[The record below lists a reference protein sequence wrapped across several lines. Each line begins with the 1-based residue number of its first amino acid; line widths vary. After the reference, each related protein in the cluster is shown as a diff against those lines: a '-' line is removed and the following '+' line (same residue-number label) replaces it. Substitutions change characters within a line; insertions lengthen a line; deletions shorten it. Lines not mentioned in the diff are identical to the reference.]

1 MGDENDG
8 SPADTPAADGG
19 TVSSDSDASDGEVE
33 EFEWNDE
40 TTERPEESAPDE
52 EPADTTDET
61 AEGSEGESDSGEDS
75 PAVTEARRSQEDDR
89 QLVSDHPIK
98 GEILREV
105 NEYFETTNIDESF
118 AARPDIEFIKG
129 QFFDFSYL
137 DNHEEIERLWVNK
150 PYAYVSILRR
160 DDEERLRYHVH
171 EPDLT
176 EFEEYVRE
184 DLVKIL
190 RNSLM
195 YQDLE
200 ADDDREAIFE
210 EKAKEIIS
218 DHAAATIDDGSLLKL
233 KYYLLRDFVHLGRI
247 DPLMRDP
254 NIEDISCDG
263 IDIPVYVYHAEH
275 RDMPTNI
282 TFGKQRLSSFA
293 LRLAQRAGE
302 QVSVS
307 EPLMDGTLPDGSRVQ
322 LTFGSDVATRG
333 SNFTIRK
340 FANIP
345 FTPVD
350 LVERGTFSVEQMA
363 YFWLAIEN
371 NRSLIFSGGTGSG
384 KTTSMNAVSMFVPED
399 AKVVSIEDTREIT
412 LPHDNWI
419 QSLTRESI
427 TSEGRGEVSMY
438 ELLQAALRQRPEY
451 LLVGEI
457 RTEQNVAFTF
467 FQAIGT
473 GHTAYTTIHAESVEG
488 VLNRLEN
495 KPLNVPAQ
503 MVLELDIISVQKQT
517 FKDGD
522 RVRRNDGVTEILPG
536 SDAEESIRA
545 IDIFAR
551 DADSDTIQRVN
562 NSQVLQEI
570 ADDRGWSGR
579 ELAEE
584 LRQRR
589 EFLQYLVDNDISGY
603 QEVTSSIH
611 MFGSNKE
618 KLLKMVNEGTLEP
631 GDLEE
636 IE

>member
-1 MGDENDG
+1 M
-8 SPADTPAADGG
+8 
-19 TVSSDSDASDGEVE
+19 SSDSDSGEGDELDEFEFGDPRGDDERPDVEDQPEADRSNVDASTDGQQSEGTPAVSREVE
-33 EFEWNDE
+33 
-40 TTERPEESAPDE
+40 
-52 EPADTTDET
+52 
-61 AEGSEGESDSGEDS
+61 G
-75 PAVTEARRSQEDDR
+75 DR
-89 QLVSDHPIK
+89 TLVSDHPIK

-105 NEYFETTNIDESF
+105 NEYFEEANIDQSF
-118 AARPDIEFIKG
+118 AERPDFDFIKG
-129 QFFDFSYL
+129 RFFDFSYL
-137 DNHEEIERLWVNK
+137 DNHEEIDRLWVNK

-160 DDEERLRYHVH
+160 DGEDKLRYHVH
-171 EPDLT
+171 EPHLT

-200 ADDDREAIFE
+200 DEDDREAIFE
-210 EKAKEIIS
+210 RKAKEIIS
-218 DHAAATIDDGSLLKL
+218 DHAAATIEDGSLLKL
-233 KYYLLRDFVHLGRI
+233 KYYLLRDFVHLGPI
-247 DPLMRDP
+247 DPVMRDP
-254 NIEDISCDG
+254 HIEDVSCDG
-263 IDIPVYVYHAEH
+263 IEIPVYVYHAEH
-275 RDMPTNI
+275 RDLPSNI
-282 TFGKQRLSSFA
+282 TFDKQELSSFA

-345 FTPVD
+345 FTPID

-384 KTTSMNAVSMFVPED
+384 KTTSMNAVSMFIPED
-399 AKVVSIEDTREIT
+399 AKVVSIEDTREIK

-419 QSLTRESI
+419 QSLTRESL
-427 TSEGRGEVSMY
+427 TAEGRGQVSMY

-495 KPLNVPAQ
+495 QPLNVPVQ
-503 MVLELDIISVQKQT
+503 MILELDIISIQKQT
-517 FKDGD
+517 FQDGD
-522 RVRRNDGVTEILPG
+522 RVRRNDGVTEILPSG
-536 SDAEESIRA
+536 DAEDSIRA
-545 IDIFAR
+545 IDVFDR
-551 DADSDTIQRVN
+551 DAEADTIQRVN

-584 LRQRR
+584 LRKRR
-589 EFLQYLVDNDISGY
+589 EFLQYLVDNEIDDY
-603 QEVTSSIH
+603 AEVTSAIH
-611 MFGSNKE
+611 MFGNSESELME
-618 KLLKMVNEGTLEP
+618 KVEAGTLTVE
-631 GDLEE
+631 DIREE
-636 IE
+636 

>member
-1 MGDENDG
+1 M
-8 SPADTPAADGG
+8 
-19 TVSSDSDASDGEVE
+19 SSDS
-33 EFEWNDE
+33 E
-40 TTERPEESAPDE
+40 TTDGDE
-52 EPADTTDET
+52 ELDVADGVADEAT
-61 AEGSEGESDSGEDS
+61 NGAAAEAD
-75 PAVTEARRSQEDDR
+75 EAAEPIDGIATDDR
-89 QLVSDHPIK
+89 EPVADHPIK
-98 GEILREV
+98 GEILRSVE
-105 NEYFETTNIDESF
+105 EHFREADIDESF
-118 AARPDIEFIKG
+118 AERPDTEFIKSR
-129 QFFDFSYL
+129 FFDFSYL
-137 DNHEEIERLWVNK
+137 QSHEEVDRLWVDE

-160 DDEERLRYHVH
+160 DGEDKLRYRVH
-171 EPDLT
+171 EPDLS

-200 ADDDREAIFE
+200 DGDDREALFE
-210 EKAKEIIS
+210 EEVKEVIS
-218 DHAAATIDDGSLLKL
+218 DHAAATIEDGSLLKL
-233 KYYLLRDFVHLGRI
+233 KYYLMRDFVHMGPI
-247 DPLMRDP
+247 EPIMRDP
-254 NIEDISCDG
+254 NIEDVSCDG
-263 IDIPVYVYHAEH
+263 VGIPVYVYHTEH

-282 TFGKQRLSSFA
+282 TFEKQQLSSFA

-340 FANIP
+340 FATVP

-350 LVERGTFSVEQMA
+350 LIQSGTFSTEQMA

-495 KPLNVPAQ
+495 QPLNVPTQ
-503 MVLELDIISVQKQT
+503 MVLELDIISIQTQT
-517 FKDGD
+517 FLDGD
-522 RVRRNDGVTEILPG
+522 RVRRNDGVTEILPSG
-536 SDAEESIRA
+536 DADDSIRA

-551 DADSDTIQRVN
+551 DADEDVIQRVN
-562 NSQVLQEI
+562 NSQVLQDI

-584 LRQRR
+584 LRKRR
-589 EFLQYLVDNDISGY
+589 EFLQYLVDNDISDY
-603 QEVTSSIH
+603 EDVTSAIH
-611 MFGSNKE
+611 MFGNDQE
-618 KLLKMVNEGTLEP
+618 TLLEQVEQGTLES
-631 GDLEE
+631 GDFQEE
-636 IE
+636 

>member
-1 MGDENDG
+1 M
-8 SPADTPAADGG
+8 
-19 TVSSDSDASDGEVE
+19 SSDTEADE
-33 EFEWNDE
+33 EFEWQESVGEPDDGTGDGAGE
-40 TTERPEESAPDE
+40 AAAASASTGTPASAP
-52 EPADTTDET
+52 ASAAT
-61 AEGSEGESDSGEDS
+61 AAEAGDSGRE
-75 PAVTEARRSQEDDR
+75 
-89 QLVSDHPIK
+89 LVSDHPIK

-105 NEYFETTNIDESF
+105 HDYFAETDIDESF
-118 AARPDIEFIKG
+118 ASPPDTEFIKG
-129 QFFDFSYL
+129 RFFDFSYL
-137 DNHEEIERLWVNK
+137 DDHEEIERLWVDK
-150 PYAYVSILRR
+150 PYAFISILRR
-160 DDEERLRYHVH
+160 DGEDKFRYRVH
-171 EPDLT
+171 EPHLS

-200 ADDDREAIFE
+200 EGDDREALFE

-218 DHAAATIDDGSLLKL
+218 DHAAATIEDGSLLKL
-233 KYYLLRDFVHLGRI
+233 RYYLLRDFVHLGPI
-247 DPLMRDP
+247 EPVMRDP
-254 NIEDISCDG
+254 NIEDVSCDG
-263 IDIPVYVYHAEH
+263 IGIPVYVYHTEH
-275 RDMPTNI
+275 RDMQTNI
-282 TFGKQRLSSFA
+282 TFDKESLSSFA

-307 EPLMDGTLPDGSRVQ
+307 EPLMDGTLPDGSRIQ

-340 FANIP
+340 FATIP

-350 LVERGTFSVEQMA
+350 LIQRGTFSTEQMA

-399 AKVVSIEDTREIT
+399 AKVVSIEDTREMT

-427 TSEGRGEVSMY
+427 TSEGRGEVTMY

-495 KPLNVPAQ
+495 EPLNVPTQ
-503 MVLELDIISVQKQT
+503 MVLELDIISIQKQT
-517 FKDGD
+517 FMDGD

-536 SDAEESIRA
+536 GNAEDSVRA

-551 DADSDTIQRVN
+551 DADEDTIQRVN
-562 NSQVLQEI
+562 NSQVLQDI

-584 LRQRR
+584 LRKRR
-589 EFLQYLVDNDISGY
+589 EFLQYMVDNDISDY
-603 QEVTSSIH
+603 HDVTSAIH
-611 MFGSNKE
+611 MFGNNEERLMSKVE
-618 KLLKMVNEGTLEP
+618 EGTLQS
-631 GDLEE
+631 GDFTEE
-636 IE
+636 

>member
-1 MGDENDG
+1 MVDG
-8 SPADTPAADGG
+8 PTPAAQQTG
-19 TVSSDSDASDGEVE
+19 
-33 EFEWNDE
+33 
-40 TTERPEESAPDE
+40 
-52 EPADTTDET
+52 
-61 AEGSEGESDSGEDS
+61 
-75 PAVTEARRSQEDDR
+75 DDR
-89 QLVSDHPIK
+89 SLVSDHPIK

-105 NEYFETTNIDESF
+105 DEHFEEASLDRSF
-118 AARPDIEFIKG
+118 ADRPDPEFIKS

-137 DNHEEIERLWVNK
+137 DNHEEVERLWVNK

-160 DDEERLRYHVH
+160 DGEEKLRYHVH
-171 EPDLT
+171 EPHLT

-200 ADDDREAIFE
+200 DEDDREVIFE
-210 EKAKEIIS
+210 QKAKEIIS

-233 KYYLLRDFVHLGRI
+233 KYYLLRDFVHLGPI
-247 DPLMRDP
+247 DPIMRDP

-263 IDIPVYVYHAEH
+263 IDIPVYVYHFEH
-275 RDMPTNI
+275 RDLPSNI
-282 TFGKQRLSSFA
+282 TFDKQRLSSFA

-350 LVERGTFSVEQMA
+350 LIERGTFSVEQMA

-371 NRSLIFSGGTGSG
+371 NRSLIFAGGTGSG
-384 KTTSMNAVSMFVPED
+384 KTTSMNAVSMFIPED

-427 TSEGRGEVSMY
+427 TSEGRGQVSMY

-451 LLVGEI
+451 LLVGEV

-503 MVLELDIISVQKQT
+503 MVLELDIISIQKQT
-517 FKDGD
+517 FMDGN

-536 SDAEESIRA
+536 GDADDSVRA

-551 DADSDTIQRVN
+551 DAEADTIQRVN
-562 NSQVLQEI
+562 NSQVLQDI
-570 ADDRGWSGR
+570 ADDRGWSGK

-584 LRQRR
+584 LRKRR
-589 EFLQYLVDNDISGY
+589 EFLQYLVDEDISGY
-603 QEVTSSIH
+603 HDVTSAIH
-611 MFGSNKE
+611 MFGNDQAELMKQVES
-618 KLLKMVNEGTLEP
+618 GTLTPE
-631 GDLEE
+631 DLVQED
-636 IE
+636 

>member
-1 MGDENDG
+1 M
-8 SPADTPAADGG
+8 
-19 TVSSDSDASDGEVE
+19 SSDSETAEGDE
-33 EFEWNDE
+33 EFEWQDSDQE
-40 TTERPEESAPDE
+40 REGPDGPDREASTDAESGGSSTTEAATGD
-52 EPADTTDET
+52 
-61 AEGSEGESDSGEDS
+61 
-75 PAVTEARRSQEDDR
+75 QR

-105 NEYFETTNIDESF
+105 HDYFRETDIDETF
-118 AARPDIEFIKG
+118 ASRPDTEFIKG
-129 QFFDFSYL
+129 RFFDFSYL
-137 DNHEEIERLWVNK
+137 DNHEEVERLWVDK

-160 DDEERLRYHVH
+160 DGEDKLRYRVH
-171 EPDLT
+171 EPHLS

-200 ADDDREAIFE
+200 EGDDREAIFE

-218 DHAAATIDDGSLLKL
+218 DHAAATIEDGSLLKL
-233 KYYLLRDFVHLGRI
+233 KYYLLRDFVHLGPI
-247 DPLMRDP
+247 EPIMRDP
-254 NIEDISCDG
+254 NIEDVSCDG
-263 IDIPVYVYHAEH
+263 VGIPVYVYHTEH

-282 TFGKQRLSSFA
+282 TFEKQQLSSFA

-340 FANIP
+340 FATIP

-350 LVERGTFSVEQMA
+350 LIQRGTFSTEQMA

-457 RTEQNVAFTF
+457 RTQQNVAFTF

-495 KPLNVPAQ
+495 QPLNVPTQ
-503 MVLELDIISVQKQT
+503 MVLELDIISIQKQT
-517 FKDGD
+517 FMDGD

-536 SDAEESIRA
+536 GDAEDSIRA

-551 DADSDTIQRVN
+551 DADEDTIQRVN
-562 NSQVLQEI
+562 NSQVLQDI

-584 LRQRR
+584 LRKRR
-589 EFLQYLVDNDISGY
+589 EFLQYLVDNDISDY
-603 QEVTSSIH
+603 HDVTSAIH
-611 MFGSNKE
+611 MFGNNQERLLE
-618 KLLKMVNEGTLEP
+618 KVDEGTLEP
-631 GDLEE
+631 GDFQEE
-636 IE
+636 

>member
-1 MGDENDG
+1 MSSDHETDG
-8 SPADTPAADGG
+8 FEWASERSGSESEAADEPTGG
-19 TVSSDSDASDGEVE
+19 VGRDPEPTEDGA
-33 EFEWNDE
+33 
-40 TTERPEESAPDE
+40 ERS
-52 EPADTTDET
+52 
-61 AEGSEGESDSGEDS
+61 
-75 PAVTEARRSQEDDR
+75 
-89 QLVSDHPIK
+89 LVSDHPIK

-105 NEYFETTNIDESF
+105 HQYFQNADLDESF
-118 AARPDIEFIKG
+118 AEAPNPEFIKG
-129 QFFDFSYL
+129 RFFDFSYL
-137 DNHEEIERLWVNK
+137 ETHEEVERLWVNK
-150 PYAYVSILRR
+150 PYAYVSILQR
-160 DDEERLRYHVH
+160 DGEERYRYHVH
-171 EPDLT
+171 EPELT
-176 EFEEYVRE
+176 EFEEYVRK

-195 YQDLE
+195 YQDLDGD
-200 ADDDREAIFE
+200 ADRETVFE
-210 EKAKEIIS
+210 RKAKEIIS

-233 KYYLLRDFVHLGRI
+233 KYYLLRDFVHLGPI
-247 DPLMRDP
+247 DPVMRDP
-254 NIEDISCDG
+254 KIEDVSCDG

-275 RDMPTNI
+275 RDLPSNI
-282 TFGKQRLSSFA
+282 TFDKQRLSSFA
-293 LRLAQRAGE
+293 LRLAQRSGE

-345 FTPVD
+345 FTPID
-350 LVERGTFSVEQMA
+350 LIQRGTFSVEQMA

-384 KTTSMNAVSMFVPED
+384 KTTSMNAVSMFIPED
-399 AKVVSIEDTREIT
+399 AKVVSIEDTREMT

-419 QSLTRESI
+419 QSLTRDSI
-427 TSEGRGEVSMY
+427 TAEGRGRVSMY

-457 RTEQNVAFTF
+457 RTEQDVAFTF

-503 MVLELDIISVQKQT
+503 MVLELDIVSVQKQT

-522 RVRRNDGVTEILPG
+522 RVRRNDGVTEIIPG
-536 SDAEESIRA
+536 SDAQDSIRA
-545 IDIFAR
+545 IDIFKR
-551 DADSDTIQRVN
+551 DADTDTISRVN
-562 NSQVLQEI
+562 NSQVLQDI
-570 ADDRGWSGR
+570 AENRGWSGR

-584 LRQRR
+584 LRAR
-589 EFLQYLVDNDISGY
+589 EDFLQYLTDNDIAGY
-603 QEVTSSIH
+603 DAVTTAIHRFENDQEALMKHVTD
-611 MFGSNKE
+611 E
-618 KLLKMVNEGTLEP
+618 TLRPEDLLDE
-631 GDLEE
+631 
-636 IE
+636 

>member
-1 MGDENDG
+1 M
-8 SPADTPAADGG
+8 
-19 TVSSDSDASDGEVE
+19 SSDSETSESDADS
-33 EFEWNDE
+33 FEWAGE
-40 TTERPEESAPDE
+40 Q
-52 EPADTTDET
+52 
-61 AEGSEGESDSGEDS
+61 AE
-75 PAVTEARRSQEDDR
+75 TEASSTEQQADDR
-89 QLVSDHPIK
+89 DPEPPRTGDRDDRSLVSDHPIK

-105 NEYFETTNIDESF
+105 DQFFSDADLDESF
-118 AARPDIEFIKG
+118 AHAPDSEFIKE

-137 DNHEEIERLWVNK
+137 ENHEEVERLWVNK

-160 DDEERLRYHVH
+160 DGEEKYRYFVH
-171 EPDLT
+171 EPILT

-200 ADDDREAIFE
+200 AEEEREVIFE
-210 EKAKEIIS
+210 QKAKEIIS

-233 KYYLLRDFVHLGRI
+233 KYYLLRDFVHLGPI
-247 DPLMRDP
+247 DPVMRDP

-275 RDMPTNI
+275 RDLQSNI
-282 TFGKQRLSSFA
+282 SFDKQRLSSFA

-350 LVERGTFSVEQMA
+350 LIERGTFSVEQMA

-384 KTTSMNAVSMFVPED
+384 KTTSMNAVSMFIPED
-399 AKVVSIEDTREIT
+399 AKVVSIEDTREMT

-427 TSEGRGEVSMY
+427 TAEGRGRVSMY

-495 KPLNVPAQ
+495 KPLDVPPQ
-503 MVLELDIISVQKQT
+503 MVLELDIVSIQKQT

-536 SDAEESIRA
+536 GDAKESIRA
-545 IDIFAR
+545 IDIFKR
-551 DADSDTIQRVN
+551 DAETDTISRVN

-584 LRQRR
+584 LRAR
-589 EFLQYLVDNDISGY
+589 EDFLQYLVDNDISSY
-603 QEVTSSIH
+603 QEVTSAIH
-611 MFGSNKE
+611 MFGNDKE
-618 KLLKMVNEGTLEP
+618 ALMKDVTEGTLEP
-631 GDLEE
+631 GDL
-636 IE
+636 IDR

>member
-1 MGDENDG
+1 MSSDGETTDGDENLEVADEVTDG
-8 SPADTPAADGG
+8 ADG
-19 TVSSDSDASDGEVE
+19 ASEADGADRASEADGAE
-33 EFEWNDE
+33 
-40 TTERPEESAPDE
+40 PDE
-52 EPADTTDET
+52 VGEPIDGIAT
-61 AEGSEGESDSGEDS
+61 
-75 PAVTEARRSQEDDR
+75 DDR
-89 QLVSDHPIK
+89 SLVADHPIK
-98 GEILREV
+98 GEILRAVE
-105 NEYFETTNIDESF
+105 EYFQKAELDESF
-118 AARPDIEFIKG
+118 AERPDTEFIKSR
-129 QFFDFSYL
+129 FFDFSYL
-137 DNHEEIERLWVNK
+137 QNHEEIERLWVDK

-160 DDEERLRYHVH
+160 DGEDKLRYRVH
-171 EPDLT
+171 EPDLS

-200 ADDDREAIFE
+200 DGDDREALFE
-210 EKAKEIIS
+210 EEVKDVIS
-218 DHAAATIDDGSLLKL
+218 DHAAATIEGGSLLKL
-233 KYYLLRDFVHLGRI
+233 RYYLMRDFVHLGPI
-247 DPLMRDP
+247 EPIMRDP
-254 NIEDISCDG
+254 NIEDVSCDG
-263 IDIPVYVYHAEH
+263 VGIPVYVYHTEH

-282 TFGKQRLSSFA
+282 AFEKQQLSSFA

-340 FANIP
+340 FATIP

-350 LVERGTFSVEQMA
+350 LIQSGTFSTEQMA

-495 KPLNVPAQ
+495 QPLNVPTQ
-503 MVLELDIISVQKQT
+503 MVLELDIISIQKQT
-517 FKDGD
+517 FMDGD
-522 RVRRNDGVTEILPG
+522 RVRRNDGVTEILPSG
-536 SDAEESIRA
+536 DAEDAIRA

-551 DADSDTIQRVN
+551 DADEDIIQRVN
-562 NSQVLQEI
+562 NSQVLQDI

-579 ELAEE
+579 RLAEE
-584 LRQRR
+584 LRKRR
-589 EFLQYLVDNDISGY
+589 EFLQYLVDNDISDY
-603 QEVTSSIH
+603 QDVTSAIH
-611 MFGSNKE
+611 MFGNDQE
-618 KLLKMVNEGTLEP
+618 TLLEQVDQGTLES
-631 GDLEE
+631 GDFQEE
-636 IE
+636 

>member
-1 MGDENDG
+1 M
-8 SPADTPAADGG
+8 
-19 TVSSDSDASDGEVE
+19 SSGAE
-33 EFEWNDE
+33 
-40 TTERPEESAPDE
+40 PDE
-52 EPADTTDET
+52 VGEPIDGIAT
-61 AEGSEGESDSGEDS
+61 
-75 PAVTEARRSQEDDR
+75 DDR
-89 QLVSDHPIK
+89 SLVADHPIK
-98 GEILREV
+98 GEILRAVE
-105 NEYFETTNIDESF
+105 EYFQEAELDESF
-118 AARPDIEFIKG
+118 AERPDTEFVKSR
-129 QFFDFSYL
+129 FFDFSYL
-137 DNHEEIERLWVNK
+137 QNHEEIERLWVDK

-160 DDEERLRYHVH
+160 DGEDKLRYRVH
-171 EPDLT
+171 EPDLS

-200 ADDDREAIFE
+200 DGDDREALFE
-210 EKAKEIIS
+210 EEVKDVIS
-218 DHAAATIDDGSLLKL
+218 DHAAATIEEGSLLKL
-233 KYYLLRDFVHLGRI
+233 RYYLMRDFVHLGPI
-247 DPLMRDP
+247 EPIMRDP
-254 NIEDISCDG
+254 NIEDVSCDG
-263 IDIPVYVYHAEH
+263 VGIPVYVYHTEH

-282 TFGKQRLSSFA
+282 AFEKQQLSSFA

-340 FANIP
+340 FATIP

-350 LVERGTFSVEQMA
+350 LIQSGTFSTEQMA

-495 KPLNVPAQ
+495 QPLNVPTQ
-503 MVLELDIISVQKQT
+503 MVLELDIISIQKQT
-517 FKDGD
+517 FMDGD
-522 RVRRNDGVTEILPG
+522 RVRRNDGVTEILPSG
-536 SDAEESIRA
+536 DAEDAIRA

-551 DADSDTIQRVN
+551 DADEDIIQRVN
-562 NSQVLQEI
+562 NSQVLQDI

-579 ELAEE
+579 RLAEE
-584 LRQRR
+584 LRKRR
-589 EFLQYLVDNDISGY
+589 EFLQYLVDNDISDY
-603 QEVTSSIH
+603 QDVTSAIH
-611 MFGSNKE
+611 MFGNDQE
-618 KLLKMVNEGTLEP
+618 TLLEQVDQGTLES
-631 GDLEE
+631 GDFQEE
-636 IE
+636 

>member
-1 MGDENDG
+1 M
-8 SPADTPAADGG
+8 
-19 TVSSDSDASDGEVE
+19 SSDSESGDE
-33 EFEWNDE
+33 EFEWQE
-40 TTERPEESAPDE
+40 TDDDTGGDGTAASASR
-52 EPADTTDET
+52 AS
-61 AEGSEGESDSGEDS
+61 GSAAGS
-75 PAVTEARRSQEDDR
+75 R

-105 NEYFETTNIDESF
+105 HEYFAETNIDESF
-118 AARPDIEFIKG
+118 ASPPGTEFIKG
-129 QFFDFSYL
+129 RFFDFSYL
-137 DNHEEIERLWVNK
+137 DNHEEIERLWVDK
-150 PYAYVSILRR
+150 PYAFVSILRR
-160 DDEERLRYHVH
+160 DGEDKLRYRVH
-171 EPDLT
+171 EPHLS

-200 ADDDREAIFE
+200 EGDDREAIFE

-233 KYYLLRDFVHLGRI
+233 KYYLLRDFVHLGPI
-247 DPLMRDP
+247 EPVMRDP
-254 NIEDISCDG
+254 NIEDVSCDG
-263 IDIPVYVYHAEH
+263 IDIPVYVYHSEH

-282 TFGKQRLSSFA
+282 TFDKQSLSSFA

-340 FANIP
+340 FATIP

-350 LVERGTFSVEQMA
+350 LIQRGTFSTEQMA

-427 TSEGRGEVSMY
+427 TSEGRGEVTMY

-495 KPLNVPAQ
+495 QPLNVPTQ
-503 MVLELDIISVQKQT
+503 MILELDIISIQKQT
-517 FKDGD
+517 FMDGD
-522 RVRRNDGVTEILPG
+522 RVRRNDGVTEILPSG
-536 SDAEESIRA
+536 DAEDSIRA

-551 DADSDTIQRVN
+551 DADEDTIQRVN
-562 NSQVLQEI
+562 NSQVLQDI

-584 LRQRR
+584 LRKRR
-589 EFLQYLVDNDISGY
+589 EFLQYMVDNDISDY
-603 QEVTSSIH
+603 HDVTSAIH
-611 MFGSNKE
+611 MFGNNEERLMTKVE
-618 KLLKMVNEGTLEP
+618 EGTLQS
-631 GDLEE
+631 GDFTEE
-636 IE
+636 

>member
-1 MGDENDG
+1 MSSDGETTDGDENLEVADEVTDG
-8 SPADTPAADGG
+8 ADG
-19 TVSSDSDASDGEVE
+19 ANEADGADRANEADGAE
-33 EFEWNDE
+33 
-40 TTERPEESAPDE
+40 PDE
-52 EPADTTDET
+52 VGEPIDGIAT
-61 AEGSEGESDSGEDS
+61 
-75 PAVTEARRSQEDDR
+75 DDR
-89 QLVSDHPIK
+89 SLVADHPIK
-98 GEILREV
+98 GEILRAVE
-105 NEYFETTNIDESF
+105 EYFQEAELDESF
-118 AARPDIEFIKG
+118 AERPDTEFVKSR
-129 QFFDFSYL
+129 FFDFSYL
-137 DNHEEIERLWVNK
+137 QNHEEIERLWVDK
-150 PYAYVSILRR
+150 PYAYISILRR
-160 DDEERLRYHVH
+160 DGEDKLRYRVH
-171 EPDLT
+171 EPDLS

-200 ADDDREAIFE
+200 DGDDREALFE
-210 EKAKEIIS
+210 EEVKDVIS
-218 DHAAATIDDGSLLKL
+218 DHAAATIEGGSLLKL
-233 KYYLLRDFVHLGRI
+233 RYYLMRDFVHLGPI
-247 DPLMRDP
+247 EPIMRDP
-254 NIEDISCDG
+254 NIEDVSCDG
-263 IDIPVYVYHAEH
+263 VGIPVYVYHTEH

-282 TFGKQRLSSFA
+282 AFEKQQLSSFA

-340 FANIP
+340 FATIP

-350 LVERGTFSVEQMA
+350 LIQSGTFSTEQMA

-495 KPLNVPAQ
+495 QPLNVPTQ
-503 MVLELDIISVQKQT
+503 MVLELDIISIQKQT
-517 FKDGD
+517 FMDGD
-522 RVRRNDGVTEILPG
+522 RVRRNDGVTEILPSG
-536 SDAEESIRA
+536 DAEDAIRA

-551 DADSDTIQRVN
+551 DADEDIIQRVN
-562 NSQVLQEI
+562 NSQVLQDI

-579 ELAEE
+579 RLAEE
-584 LRQRR
+584 LRKRR
-589 EFLQYLVDNDISGY
+589 EFLQYLVDNDISDY
-603 QEVTSSIH
+603 QDVTSAIH
-611 MFGSNKE
+611 MFGNDQE
-618 KLLKMVNEGTLEP
+618 TLLEQVDQGTLES
-631 GDLEE
+631 GDFQEE
-636 IE
+636 

>member
-1 MGDENDG
+1 M
-8 SPADTPAADGG
+8 
-19 TVSSDSDASDGEVE
+19 SSDSETTEGDE
-33 EFEWNDE
+33 EFEWQDSDQE
-40 TTERPEESAPDE
+40 REGPDGPDREASTDAESGGSSTTEAATGD
-52 EPADTTDET
+52 
-61 AEGSEGESDSGEDS
+61 
-75 PAVTEARRSQEDDR
+75 QR

-105 NEYFETTNIDESF
+105 HDYFRETDIDETF
-118 AARPDIEFIKG
+118 ASRPDTEFIKG
-129 QFFDFSYL
+129 RFFDFSYL
-137 DNHEEIERLWVNK
+137 DNHEEVERLWVDK

-160 DDEERLRYHVH
+160 DGEDKLRYRVH
-171 EPDLT
+171 EPHLS

-200 ADDDREAIFE
+200 EGDDREAIFE

-218 DHAAATIDDGSLLKL
+218 DHAAATIEDGSLLKL
-233 KYYLLRDFVHLGRI
+233 KYYLLRDFVHLGPI
-247 DPLMRDP
+247 EPIMRDP
-254 NIEDISCDG
+254 NIEDVSCDG
-263 IDIPVYVYHAEH
+263 VGIPVYVYHTEH

-282 TFGKQRLSSFA
+282 TFEKQQLSSFA

-340 FANIP
+340 FATIP

-350 LVERGTFSVEQMA
+350 LIQRGTFSTEQMA

-457 RTEQNVAFTF
+457 RTQQNVAFTF

-495 KPLNVPAQ
+495 QPLNVPTQ
-503 MVLELDIISVQKQT
+503 MVLELDIISIQKQT
-517 FKDGD
+517 FMDGD

-536 SDAEESIRA
+536 GDAEDSIRA

-551 DADSDTIQRVN
+551 DADEDTIQRVN
-562 NSQVLQEI
+562 NSQVLQDI

-584 LRQRR
+584 LRKRR
-589 EFLQYLVDNDISGY
+589 EFLQYLVDNDISDY
-603 QEVTSSIH
+603 HDVTSAIH
-611 MFGSNKE
+611 MFGNNQERLLE
-618 KLLKMVNEGTLEP
+618 KVDEGTLEP
-631 GDLEE
+631 GDFQEE
-636 IE
+636 

>member
-1 MGDENDG
+1 M
-8 SPADTPAADGG
+8 
-19 TVSSDSDASDGEVE
+19 SSDSETTDGDEDLEVVE
-33 EFEWNDE
+33 EAGDGANGADGADGANEASGADGVDGADG
-40 TTERPEESAPDE
+40 TGPDE
-52 EPADTTDET
+52 VGAPVDGVAT
-61 AEGSEGESDSGEDS
+61 
-75 PAVTEARRSQEDDR
+75 DDR
-89 QLVSDHPIK
+89 SLVADHPIK
-98 GEILREV
+98 GEILRAVE
-105 NEYFETTNIDESF
+105 EYFQEAELDESF
-118 AARPDIEFIKG
+118 AERPDIEFVKSR
-129 QFFDFSYL
+129 FFDFSYL
-137 DNHEEIERLWVNK
+137 QSHEEIERLWVDK

-160 DDEERLRYHVH
+160 DGEDKLRYRVH
-171 EPDLT
+171 EPDLS

-200 ADDDREAIFE
+200 DGDDREALFE
-210 EKAKEIIS
+210 EEVKGVIS
-218 DHAAATIDDGSLLKL
+218 DHAAATIEEGSLLKL
-233 KYYLLRDFVHLGRI
+233 KYYLMRDFVHLGPI
-247 DPLMRDP
+247 EPIMRDP
-254 NIEDISCDG
+254 NIEDVSCDG
-263 IDIPVYVYHAEH
+263 VDIPVYVYHTEH

-282 TFGKQRLSSFA
+282 AFEKQQLSSFA

-340 FANIP
+340 FATIP

-350 LVERGTFSVEQMA
+350 LIQRGTFSTEQMA

-419 QSLTRESI
+419 QSLSRESL
-427 TSEGRGEVSMY
+427 TDEGRGEVSMY

-495 KPLNVPAQ
+495 QPLNVPTQ
-503 MVLELDIISVQKQT
+503 MVLELDIVSIQKQT
-517 FKDGD
+517 FMDGD
-522 RVRRNDGVTEILPG
+522 RVRRNDGVTEILPSG
-536 SDAEESIRA
+536 DAEDSIRA

-551 DADSDTIQRVN
+551 DADEDVIQRVN
-562 NSQVLQEI
+562 NSQVLQDI

-584 LRQRR
+584 LRKRR
-589 EFLQYLVDNDISGY
+589 EFLQYLVDNDISDY
-603 QEVTSSIH
+603 QDVTSAIH
-611 MFGSNKE
+611 TFGNDQE
-618 KLLKMVNEGTLEP
+618 TLLEQVDQGTLES
-631 GDLEE
+631 GDFQEE
-636 IE
+636 

>member
-1 MGDENDG
+1 
-8 SPADTPAADGG
+8 
-19 TVSSDSDASDGEVE
+19 VSSDSDTGEGDTD
-33 EFEWNDE
+33 EFEW
-40 TTERPEESAPDE
+40 TTSESDADSTE
-52 EPADTTDET
+52 EPASAESGDADSAGETEALETADAGRTTTPAAQTTD
-61 AEGSEGESDSGEDS
+61 AEQ
-75 PAVTEARRSQEDDR
+75 R
-89 QLVSDHPIK
+89 LVSDHPIK

-105 NEYFETTNIDESF
+105 NEYFENAAIDESF
-118 AARPDIEFIKG
+118 ATRPDLEFIKG
-129 QFFDFSYL
+129 RFFDFSYL
-137 DNHEEIERLWVNK
+137 DNHEEIERHWVDK

-160 DDEERLRYHVH
+160 DGEEKLRYHVN
-171 EPDLT
+171 EPHLSD
-176 EFEEYVRE
+176 FEEYVRE

-200 ADDDREAIFE
+200 EEDDREAIFE
-210 EKAKEIIS
+210 TKAKEIIS
-218 DHAAATIDDGSLLKL
+218 DHAAATIEDGSLLKL
-233 KYYLLRDFVHLGRI
+233 KYYLLRDFVHLGKI
-247 DPLMRDP
+247 EPVMRDP

-263 IDIPVYVYHAEH
+263 VDIPVYVYHSEH
-275 RDMPTNI
+275 RDMPSNI
-282 TFGKQRLSSFA
+282 TFDGDTLSSFA

-340 FANIP
+340 FANVP

-350 LVERGTFSVEQMA
+350 LIQRGTFSVEQMA

-384 KTTSMNAVSMFVPED
+384 KTTSMNAVSMFIPED

-427 TSEGRGEVSMY
+427 TAEGRGGVSMY

-488 VLNRLEN
+488 VLNRLGN
-495 KPLNVPAQ
+495 KPLNVPSQ
-503 MVLELDIISVQKQT
+503 MVLELDIISIQKQT
-517 FKDGD
+517 FLEGD

-536 SDAEESIRA
+536 GDADDSVRA

-551 DADSDTIQRVN
+551 DAEADTIDRVN

-579 ELAEE
+579 RLAEE
-584 LRQRR
+584 LQKRR
-589 EFLQYLVDNDISGY
+589 EFLAYLVDNDISGY
-603 QEVTSSIH
+603 QDVTTAIH
-611 MFGSNKE
+611 MFGNDQQMLME
-618 KLLKMVNEGTLEP
+618 KVNEETLTP
-631 GDLEE
+631 DDLKEE
-636 IE
+636 

>member
-1 MGDENDG
+1 MSSDSEPAEEADEFEWTSPDSTEESEEQVEREEPEEPEPTDG
-8 SPADTPAADGG
+8 ETSVTPAAQQRD
-19 TVSSDSDASDGEVE
+19 
-33 EFEWNDE
+33 
-40 TTERPEESAPDE
+40 
-52 EPADTTDET
+52 
-61 AEGSEGESDSGEDS
+61 
-75 PAVTEARRSQEDDR
+75 DDR
-89 QLVSDHPIK
+89 TLVSDHPIK

-105 NEYFETTNIDESF
+105 HEHFETTDIDESF
-118 AARPDIEFIKG
+118 AARPDLDFIKSK
-129 QFFDFSYL
+129 FFDFSYL
-137 DNHEEIERLWVNK
+137 DNHEEIDRLWVNK
-150 PYAYVSILRR
+150 PYAYVSILQR
-160 DDEERLRYHVH
+160 DGEDKLRYHVH
-171 EPDLT
+171 EPHLT

-210 EKAKEIIS
+210 TKAKEIIS
-218 DHAAATIDDGSLLKL
+218 DHAAATIEDGSLLKL
-233 KYYLLRDFVHLGRI
+233 KYYLLRDFVHLGPI
-247 DPLMRDP
+247 DPIMRDP
-254 NIEDISCDG
+254 NIEDVSCDG
-263 IDIPVYVYHAEH
+263 VGIPVYVYHFAH
-275 RDMPTNI
+275 RDMPSNI
-282 TFGKQRLSSFA
+282 SFEKQKLSSFA

-340 FANIP
+340 FANVP

-350 LVERGTFSVEQMA
+350 LVERGTFNVEQMA
-363 YFWLAIEN
+363 YFWLAIAN
-371 NRSLIFSGGTGSG
+371 NRSLIFAGGTGSG
-384 KTTSMNAVSMFVPED
+384 KTTSMNAVSMFIPED

-473 GHTAYTTIHAESVEG
+473 GHTAYTTIHAESIEG

-495 KPLNVPAQ
+495 KPLNVPGQ

-517 FKDGD
+517 FMDGD

-536 SDAEESIRA
+536 EDASDSIRA
-545 IDIFAR
+545 IDIFDR
-551 DADSDTIQRVN
+551 DAEADTHQRVN
-562 NSQVLQEI
+562 NSQVLQDI

-579 ELAEE
+579 ELADE
-584 LRQRR
+584 LRKRR
-589 EFLQYLVDNDISGY
+589 EFLQYLVDNEINAY
-603 QEVTSSIH
+603 HEVTTAIH
-611 MFGSNKE
+611 MFGNNQEELMKR
-618 KLLKMVNEGTLEP
+618 VNEGTLQP
-631 GDLEE
+631 GDLEPE
-636 IE
+636 GELEFEYE

>member
-1 MGDENDG
+1 M
-8 SPADTPAADGG
+8 
-19 TVSSDSDASDGEVE
+19 SSDS
-33 EFEWNDE
+33 E
-40 TTERPEESAPDE
+40 TTEEEELELQESEGDGPDGT
-52 EPADTTDET
+52 EPATGG
-61 AEGSEGESDSGEDS
+61 ASGVGSETG
-75 PAVTEARRSQEDDR
+75 RSTGDGR

-105 NEYFETTNIDESF
+105 KDHFDETDVDESF
-118 AARPDIEFIKG
+118 ASHPDTEFIKG
-129 QFFDFSYL
+129 RFFDFSYL
-137 DNHEEIERLWVNK
+137 DAHEEIDRLWVDK
-150 PYAYVSILRR
+150 PYAYVSILQR
-160 DDEERLRYHVH
+160 DGEDKLRYRVH
-171 EPDLT
+171 EPHLS

-200 ADDDREAIFE
+200 EGDDREAIFE

-233 KYYLLRDFVHLGRI
+233 RYYLLRDFVHLGPI
-247 DPLMRDP
+247 EPIMRDP
-254 NIEDISCDG
+254 NIEDVSCDG
-263 IDIPVYVYHAEH
+263 VGIPVYVYHTEH

-282 TFGKQRLSSFA
+282 AFEKQQLSSFA

-340 FANIP
+340 FATIP

-350 LVERGTFSVEQMA
+350 LIQRGTFSTEQMA

-427 TSEGRGEVSMY
+427 TTEGRGEVSMY

-495 KPLNVPAQ
+495 QPLNVPTQ
-503 MVLELDIISVQKQT
+503 MVLELDIVSIQKQT
-517 FKDGD
+517 FMDGD
-522 RVRRNDGVTEILPG
+522 RVRRNDGVTEILPSG
-536 SDAEESIRA
+536 DAEDSIRA

-551 DADSDTIQRVN
+551 DADEDTIQRVN
-562 NSQVLQEI
+562 NSQVLQDI

-584 LRQRR
+584 LRRRR
-589 EFLQYLVDNDISGY
+589 EFLQYMVDNDISDY
-603 QEVTSSIH
+603 HDVTSAIH
-611 MFGSNKE
+611 MFGNNQE
-618 KLLKMVNEGTLEP
+618 QLLKKVDEGTLES
-631 GDLEE
+631 GDFEE
-636 IE
+636 E

>member
-1 MGDENDG
+1 MDEKPDREG
-8 SPADTPAADGG
+8 ATAPDGG
-19 TVSSDSDASDGEVE
+19 TVSGDSDASDGEVE
-33 EFEWNDE
+33 ELDWRDG
-40 TTERPEESAPDE
+40 ERPDGVEAPDAPT
-52 EPADTTDET
+52 PAAQQSGDE
-61 AEGSEGESDSGEDS
+61 
-75 PAVTEARRSQEDDR
+75 RS
-89 QLVSDHPIK
+89 LVSDHPIK

-105 NEYFETTNIDESF
+105 DEHFEEATLDRSF
-118 AARPDIEFIKG
+118 AGRPEPEFIKS

-137 DNHEEIERLWVNK
+137 DNHEEVERLWVNK

-160 DDEERLRYHVH
+160 DGEEKLRYHVH
-171 EPDLT
+171 EPRLT

-200 ADDDREAIFE
+200 DEADREAIFE
-210 EKAKEIIS
+210 QKAKEIIS
-218 DHAAATIDDGSLLKL
+218 DHAAATIEDGSLLKL
-233 KYYLLRDFVHLGRI
+233 KYYLLRDFVHLGPI
-247 DPLMRDP
+247 DPIMRDP
-254 NIEDISCDG
+254 NIEDVSCDG
-263 IDIPVYVYHAEH
+263 IEIPVYVYHSEH
-275 RDMPTNI
+275 RDLPSNI
-282 TFGKQRLSSFA
+282 TFDKQRLSSFA

-350 LVERGTFSVEQMA
+350 LIERGTFSVEQMA

-384 KTTSMNAVSMFVPED
+384 KTTSMNAVSMFIPED

-427 TSEGRGEVSMY
+427 TSEGRGQVSMY

-495 KPLNVPAQ
+495 KPLNVPSQ
-503 MVLELDIISVQKQT
+503 MILELDIISIQKQT
-517 FKDGD
+517 FMDGD

-536 SDAEESIRA
+536 GDAEDSVRA
-545 IDIFAR
+545 IDIFDR
-551 DADSDTIQRVN
+551 DAEADTIKRVN

-570 ADDRGWSGR
+570 ADDRGWSGK

-584 LRQRR
+584 LRKRR
-589 EFLQYLVDNDISGY
+589 EFLQYLVDEDISEY
-603 QEVTSSIH
+603 PDVTSAIH
-611 MFGSNKE
+611 MYGNDQEALMKQVES
-618 KLLKMVNEGTLEP
+618 GTLTP
-631 GDLEE
+631 DDLVQEE
-636 IE
+636 

>member
-1 MGDENDG
+1 M
-8 SPADTPAADGG
+8 
-19 TVSSDSDASDGEVE
+19 SSDSETAEGDE
-33 EFEWNDE
+33 EFEWQ
-40 TTERPEESAPDE
+40 ESDE
-52 EPADTTDET
+52 EEAADGEAAAET
-61 AEGSEGESDSGEDS
+61 ETEAAAEAET
-75 PAVTEARRSQEDDR
+75 PAVSEATGGDDR
-89 QLVSDHPIK
+89 ELVSDHPIK

-105 NEYFETTNIDESF
+105 LDYFKETDIDESF
-118 AARPDIEFIKG
+118 AEPPDTEFIQG
-129 QFFDFSYL
+129 RFFDFSYL
-137 DNHEEIERLWVNK
+137 DNHEEVQRLWVDE

-160 DDEERLRYHVH
+160 DGEDKLRYRVH
-171 EPDLT
+171 EPYLS

-200 ADDDREAIFE
+200 DGDDREALFE
-210 EKAKEIIS
+210 KKAKEIIS
-218 DHAAATIDDGSLLKL
+218 DHAAATIEDGSLLKL
-233 KYYLLRDFVHLGRI
+233 KYYLLRDFVHLGPI
-247 DPLMRDP
+247 EPIMRDP
-254 NIEDISCDG
+254 NIEDVSCDG
-263 IDIPVYVYHAEH
+263 VDIPVYVYHIEH

-282 TFGKQRLSSFA
+282 TFEKQQLSSFA

-307 EPLMDGTLPDGSRVQ
+307 EPLVDGTLPDGSRLQ

-340 FANIP
+340 FATIP

-350 LVERGTFSVEQMA
+350 LIQRGTFSTEQMA

-419 QSLTRESI
+419 QSLTRESL

-438 ELLQAALRQRPEY
+438 ELLRAALRQRPEY

-488 VLNRLEN
+488 VLNRLGNE
-495 KPLNVPAQ
+495 PLNVPTQ
-503 MVLELDIISVQKQT
+503 MVLELDIISIQRQT
-517 FKDGD
+517 FMDGD
-522 RVRRNDGVTEILPG
+522 RVRRNDGVTEILPDG
-536 SDAEESIRA
+536 DAEDSIRA

-551 DADSDTIQRVN
+551 DANEDTIQRVN
-562 NSQVLQEI
+562 NSQVLQDI

-584 LRQRR
+584 LRKRR
-589 EFLQYLVDNDISGY
+589 EFIQYLVDNDISDY
-603 QEVTSSIH
+603 QDVTSAIH
-611 MFGSNKE
+611 MFGNDQGG
-618 KLLKMVNEGTLEP
+618 LLKKVNEGTLEP
-631 GDLEE
+631 GDFQEE
-636 IE
+636 

>member
-1 MGDENDG
+1 MEDATDPRFPTGRILM
-8 SPADTPAADGG
+8 
-19 TVSSDSDASDGEVE
+19 SSDSETAEGDE
-33 EFEWNDE
+33 EFEWQDSDQ
-40 TTERPEESAPDE
+40 EREGPDGSDREASTDAESG
-52 EPADTTDET
+52 
-61 AEGSEGESDSGEDS
+61 GSS
-75 PAVTEARRSQEDDR
+75 ATEAATGDQRK
-89 QLVSDHPIK
+89 LVSDHPIK

-105 NEYFETTNIDESF
+105 HDYFRETDIDETF
-118 AARPDIEFIKG
+118 ASRPDTEFIKG
-129 QFFDFSYL
+129 RFFDFSYL
-137 DNHEEIERLWVNK
+137 DNHEEVERLWVDK

-160 DDEERLRYHVH
+160 DGEDKLRYRVH
-171 EPDLT
+171 EPHLS

-200 ADDDREAIFE
+200 EGDDREAIFE

-218 DHAAATIDDGSLLKL
+218 DHAAATIEDGSLLKL
-233 KYYLLRDFVHLGRI
+233 KYYLLRDFVHLGPI
-247 DPLMRDP
+247 EPIMRDP
-254 NIEDISCDG
+254 NIEDVSCDG
-263 IDIPVYVYHAEH
+263 VGIPVYVYHTEH

-282 TFGKQRLSSFA
+282 TFEKQQLSSFA

-340 FANIP
+340 FATIP

-350 LVERGTFSVEQMA
+350 LIQRGTFSTEQMA

-457 RTEQNVAFTF
+457 RTQQNVAFTF

-495 KPLNVPAQ
+495 QPLNVPTQ
-503 MVLELDIISVQKQT
+503 MVLELDIISIQKQT
-517 FKDGD
+517 FMDGD

-536 SDAEESIRA
+536 GDAEDSIRA

-551 DADSDTIQRVN
+551 DADEDTIQRVN
-562 NSQVLQEI
+562 NSQVLQDI

-584 LRQRR
+584 LRKRR
-589 EFLQYLVDNDISGY
+589 EFLQYLVDNDISDY
-603 QEVTSSIH
+603 HDVTSAIH
-611 MFGSNKE
+611 MFGNNQERLLE
-618 KLLKMVNEGTLEP
+618 KVDEGTLEP
-631 GDLEE
+631 GDFQEE
-636 IE
+636 

>member
-1 MGDENDG
+1 MADEG
-8 SPADTPAADGG
+8 PGQ
-19 TVSSDSDASDGEVE
+19 
-33 EFEWNDE
+33 
-40 TTERPEESAPDE
+40 
-52 EPADTTDET
+52 EPAVNRDVDDE
-61 AEGSEGESDSGEDS
+61 
-75 PAVTEARRSQEDDR
+75 RM
-89 QLVSDHPIK
+89 LVSDHPIK

-105 NEYFETTNIDESF
+105 NEYFEETDIDESF
-118 AARPDIEFIKG
+118 AERPDLDFIKG
-129 QFFDFSYL
+129 RFFDFSYL
-137 DNHEEIERLWVNK
+137 DNHEEIDRLWVNK

-160 DDEERLRYHVH
+160 DGEDKLRYHVH
-171 EPDLT
+171 EPHLT

-200 ADDDREAIFE
+200 DEDDREEIFE
-210 EKAKEIIS
+210 QKAKEIIS
-218 DHAAATIDDGSLLKL
+218 DHAAATIEDGSLLKL
-233 KYYLLRDFVHLGRI
+233 KYYLLRDFVHLGPI
-247 DPLMRDP
+247 DPVMRDP
-254 NIEDISCDG
+254 NIEDVSCDG
-263 IDIPVYVYHAEH
+263 IDIPVYVYHFEH
-275 RDMPTNI
+275 RDLPSNI
-282 TFGKQRLSSFA
+282 TFDKQELSSFA

-345 FTPVD
+345 FTPID
-350 LVERGTFSVEQMA
+350 LIDSGTFSVEQMA

-384 KTTSMNAVSMFVPED
+384 KTTSMNAVSMFIPED
-399 AKVVSIEDTREIT
+399 AKVVSIEDTREIK

-419 QSLTRESI
+419 QSLTRESL
-427 TSEGRGEVSMY
+427 TAEGRGQVSMY

-495 KPLNVPAQ
+495 KPLNVPVQ
-503 MVLELDIISVQKQT
+503 MILELDIISIQKQT
-517 FKDGD
+517 FQDGD
-522 RVRRNDGVTEILPG
+522 RVRRNDGVTEILPSG
-536 SDAEESIRA
+536 DGEDSIRA
-545 IDIFAR
+545 IDIFDR
-551 DADSDTIQRVN
+551 DAEADTIQRVN

-584 LRQRR
+584 LRERR
-589 EFLQYLVDNDISGY
+589 EFLQYLVDNDIDGY
-603 QEVTSSIH
+603 DNVTSAIH
-611 MFGSNKE
+611 MFGNNKSNLME
-618 KLLKMVNEGTLEP
+618 KVEAGTLTVE
-631 GDLEE
+631 DIREE
-636 IE
+636 